1 VGLAE
6 VAALGLGAVRPA
18 GLSWALLAAFTVGHV
33 AAKVPWYL
41 IGRAADRAPHPRA
54 RRMVERARAMLAE
67 RPHFGTGLLGVSAVT
82 SVPPFHLASIA
93 AGMVAIPVWRFLLL
107 CGVGRAL
114 RFGLL
119 GSVFG

>member
-67 RPHFGTGLLGVSAVT
+67 RPYFGTGLLGVSAVT

-119 GSVFG
+119 GSVLG

>member
-1 VGLAE
+1 
-6 VAALGLGAVRPA
+6 VAALGLGAIRPA

-54 RRMVERARAMLAE
+54 QRMVDRARAMLAQ
-67 RPHFGTGLLGVSAVT
+67 RPTFGTGLLGVSALT
-82 SVPPFHLASIA
+82 SIPPFHLASIA
-93 AGMVAIPVWRFLLL
+93 AGILAIPCWRFLIL
-107 CGVGRAL
+107 CLAGRAI

-119 GSVFG
+119 GAVVG

>member
-1 VGLAE
+1 MGLAE

-41 IGRAADRAPHPRA
+41 IGRAADRTPHPPH
-54 RRMVERARAMLAE
+54 RRMVERARALLAE
-67 RPHFGTGLLGVSAVT
+67 RPHFGTGLLGVSALT
-82 SVPPFHLASIA
+82 SIPPFHLASIA
-93 AGMVAIPVWRFLLL
+93 AGVLGIPCWRLLIPCL
-107 CGVGRAL
+107 AGRAI

-119 GSVFG
+119 GAVVG